1 MSAAP
6 GRSQASS
13 HRSPQGEGTPVRAT
27 TGPAAVSSLSAIYG
41 EVRALPPSTA
51 PAPPFGLS
59 LSKPSPDATP
69 SQATAPYRTYICD
82 ACGYIYDEALGDPD
96 SGLKAGTR
104 FEDIPEDWYC
114 PLCGVTKA
122 DFTPYQAPSLEALR
136 ARMNSG
142 AAATIAPTRQ
152 DPGVVIVGGGRAGW
166 QMAEALRALDTER
179 PITLVSACAAD
190 VYDKPMLSVAMAR
203 HMDLDRLVKETGA
216 QAAARLNVRL
226 LAHTHAVRICADTHT
241 LRTTR
246 GTLRFDRLVL
256 AHGAQAALPPAL
268 PAHLCWRINHLAAYR
283 QLRAALGS
291 VEQSGAKDVVIVG
304 AGLIGSELANDLAL
318 GGHRITLLD
327 VMPLPLAR
335 WPQTEAGE
343 PLLAAWQDLPIRFVG
358 GVQVAQVERLGEHYR
373 VTTTCGQR
381 FPADQV
387 IAAAGLAT
395 PPRLAQ
401 SAGLAWDQGIAV
413 QPQDLT
419 TSHPRIHALGDCIS
433 VNGQTSRFIEPI
445 ARQAR
450 TIAAA
455 ICGTEAVP
463 YEVRAATVRVKTT
476 THPLTLH

>member
-1 MSAAP
+1 MSLANGQTP
-6 GRSQASS
+6 AS
-13 HRSPQGEGTPVRAT
+13 T
-27 TGPAAVSSLSAIYG
+27 LSAIYG
-41 EVRALPPSTA
+41 EVRELPPSDL

-59 LSKPSPDATP
+59 LSKPSPDTAA
-69 SQATAPYRTYICD
+69 SQPFQSYICE
-82 ACGYIYDEALGDPD
+82 ACGYLYDEALGDPD
-96 SGLKAGTR
+96 SGLQAGTR

-122 DFTPYQAPSLEALR
+122 DFTPYEAPSLEALR
-136 ARMNSG
+136 ARMNNST
-142 AAATIAPTRQ
+142 AAIAPTRQ

-166 QMAEALRALDTER
+166 QMAEALRALDAER

-190 VYDKPMLSVAMAR
+190 VYDKPLLSVAMAR

-226 LAHTHAVRICADTHT
+226 LAHTHAVRICTDTRT

-268 PAHLCWRINHLAAYR
+268 PADLCWRINHLASYR
-283 QLRAALGS
+283 QLRAALGKP
-291 VEQSGAKDVVIVG
+291 AKDVVIVG

-327 VMPLPLAR
+327 AMERPLAR
-335 WPQTEAGE
+335 WPQNEAGD

-358 GVQVAQVERLGEHYR
+358 GVQVAQVERLGERYR

-387 IAAAGLAT
+387 VAAAGLAT
-395 PPRLAQ
+395 PPRLAL

-413 QPQDLT
+413 QPLDLA

-455 ICGTEAVP
+455 ICGGVPVP